1 MQDFVQETIHNTAP
15 AVSARLKA
23 VITELPSSK
32 PERHEESG
40 LRPLGGGVAFS
51 QDNKESEEMA
61 EFRTFQKATRNH
73 AEPMQPVIDPAAWTA
88 TELADVS
95 TWSYRLTADD
105 RQQLVAGVKSFKST
119 GRAIEEVDE
128 DSFPLRDFAEVL
140 EDVHSE
146 LTDGRGIVMLRNF
159 PVDELDREGCAIA
172 YLGIGS
178 YIGQTMSQNKQG
190 HILGHVKDL
199 GGDYSD
205 ANTRGY
211 MTAAEMRFH
220 ADACDYVGLLC
231 LNTSM
236 SGGASRVAS
245 SVTVYN
251 RMLEKRP
258 DLVEVLTQDF
268 YRSRSGENN
277 PGEDPWF
284 KQPIF
289 SFTDGYFSATGAGA
303 AIDKAQGLPG
313 VPLYTS
319 AQKEAVELY
328 RQTVEECA
336 VDIGFEPGD
345 IQFLNNFVT
354 LHTRR
359 EYRDWPEESRK
370 RHLLRLWLSDP
381 EGRPIPRDQREG
393 RSGRGV
399 QLAGVKF
406 IAPLDVHA

>member
-1 MQDFVQETIHNTAP
+1 
-15 AVSARLKA
+15 
-23 VITELPSSK
+23 
-32 PERHEESG
+32 
-40 LRPLGGGVAFS
+40 
-51 QDNKESEEMA
+51 MA
-61 EFRTFQKATRNH
+61 DFRTYPTAVRG
-73 AEPMQPVIDPAAWTA
+73 AAVPMEPVVDPAAWTA
-88 TELADVS
+88 AELADVS
-95 TWSYRLTADD
+95 SWSYRLSESD
-105 RQQLVAGVKSFKST
+105 RAQLVAAVKSFRAS
-119 GRAIEEVDE
+119 GHAIEEVQQ
-128 DSFPLRDFAEVL
+128 SNFPLEDFADL
-140 EDVHSE
+140 LDDVRSE
-146 LTDGRGIVMLRNF
+146 LIDGRGIVMLRNF

-172 YLGIGS
+172 YLGLGC
-178 YIGQTMSQNKQG
+178 YLGQTMSQNKQG

-205 ANTRGY
+205 AHTRGY
-211 MTAAEMRFH
+211 MTTAEMRFH

-231 LNTSM
+231 LKTSM
-236 SGGASRVAS
+236 SGGESRVAS

-251 RMLEKRP
+251 RMLEQRP
-258 DLVEVLTQDF
+258 DLVAVLTQDF

-313 VPLYTS
+313 VPPYTE
-319 AQKEAVELY
+319 AQKEAVDLY
-328 RQTVEECA
+328 RQTVEDCA

-359 EYRDWPEESRK
+359 EYQDWPDESRK

-381 EGRPIPRDQREG
+381 DGRPIPRDQREG
-393 RSGRGV
+393 RSGQGV
-399 QLAGVKF
+399 QLAGVTF
-406 IAPLDVHA
+406 VAPLDVHA